1 MCCHIHST
9 IGKARA
15 KYAETDQIFPVGR
28 AAEQLLR
35 GGGGKLHL
43 TVRHITADSG
53 FGEGVGLQAA

>member
-1 MCCHIHST
+1 M
-9 IGKARA
+9 A

-53 FGEGVGLQAA
+53 FGAGTWFQTA

>member
-1 MCCHIHST
+1 M
-9 IGKARA
+9 A

>member
-1 MCCHIHST
+1 MYKSYENDKILVKTHPSP
-9 IGKARA
+9 R
-15 KYAETDQIFPVGR
+15 QR